1 MIRGGESRGLGVRR
15 LVGRRGVELGQPV
28 VEHGREVLGVLDV
41 GQVSAVGK
49 QCQLPVGEKVDRGPG
64 VVRGEDVVGFAPHDQ
79 GGRGD
84 GGEPVEQDLA
94 LSGEVEQGAGHR
106 GRGLELTGAPA
117 ALVLFGE
124 EVDGYPPGLGE
135 QHRRGHRCATQ
146 VAPGQAAEQDR
157 QFADQRQGVHGEQGV
172 HLTAEPGAVYQDQ
185 CADSGRV
192 GEGQPHG
199 DRAAGGVSDDVQR
212 ADAGGAAIGA
222 GVAAGFPADRVSS
235 WVCKAFEPHAGACHV
250 TSSDLHPRSFPLL
263 RRVIDRG
270 FLHAVSFHGFDRSG
284 ILVGGA
290 APACLRRE
298 IVDAIAAAAA
308 ESGFVVRAAEPNESF
323 GGDDAANVVN
333 RLTRGGANG
342 VQIEQCL
349 RARGEH
355 GQAIASAVAEV
366 YTRVLARARQ
376 PVAGS

>member
-28 VEHGREVLGVLDV
+28 VEHGSEVLGVLDV

-185 CADSGRV
+185 GADAGRV

-235 WVCKAFEPHAGACHV
+235 WVCKAFEPHAGRA
-250 TSSDLHPRSFPLL
+250 TSPR
-263 RRVIDRG
+263 
-270 FLHAVSFHGFDRSG
+270 AT
-284 ILVGGA
+284 
-290 APACLRRE
+290 C
-298 IVDAIAAAAA
+298 
-308 ESGFVVRAAEPNESF
+308 
-323 GGDDAANVVN
+323 
-333 RLTRGGANG
+333 TRG
-342 VQIEQCL
+342 
-349 RARGEH
+349 
-355 GQAIASAVAEV
+355 AS
-366 YTRVLARARQ
+366 RCS
-376 PVAGS
+376 AG